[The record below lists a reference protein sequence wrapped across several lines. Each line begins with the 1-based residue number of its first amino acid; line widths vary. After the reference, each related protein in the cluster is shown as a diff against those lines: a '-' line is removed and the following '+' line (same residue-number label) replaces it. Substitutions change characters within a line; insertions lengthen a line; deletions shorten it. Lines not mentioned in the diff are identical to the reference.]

1 MVLYLNSTMSDD
13 FIRRYNVS
21 DKTVEMMKKVLANKK
36 LKQAEQ
42 PKHRPTNKIGSSAT
56 GFTGFNSMKNGGSN
70 NKV

>member
-1 MVLYLNSTMSDD
+1 MSDK
-13 FIRRYNVS
+13 N
-21 DKTVEMMKKVLANKK
+21 VEMMKKILANKK

-56 GFTGFNSMKNGGSN
+56 GFNSMKNGGSN